1 MQVEK
6 GFLDSGFFKQPNAD
20 NIIDANAS
28 ASSLPYKKKFVLP
41 KHDPNRNWS
50 GFRKFNTYRDKMC
63 NHILWA
69 LAYLCW

>member
-1 MQVEK
+1 MQIT
-6 GFLDSGFFKQPNAD
+6 LL
-20 NIIDANAS
+20 NAS